1 LHYNKLKADNEISA
15 SGKLRMDMY
24 SLREKTRNELQAKHA
39 ATDYALRRRIYETQR
54 QKNKLQWQ
62 RQKV

>member
-1 LHYNKLKADNEISA
+1 
-15 SGKLRMDMY
+15 MDMY